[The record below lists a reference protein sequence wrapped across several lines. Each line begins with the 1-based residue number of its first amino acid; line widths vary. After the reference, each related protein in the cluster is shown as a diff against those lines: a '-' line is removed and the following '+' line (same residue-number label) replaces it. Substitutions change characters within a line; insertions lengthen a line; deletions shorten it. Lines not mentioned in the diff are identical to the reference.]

1 MSARRLRP
9 VTAPDFLES
18 TRNGYDLTA
27 AMYAER
33 FHDHLHDKP
42 LDRAML
48 AGFAGLVERGGVVAD
63 VGCGTGATSRMLAD
77 FGLDVVGIDLSANM
91 IAEARRCNPDLSFQI
106 GSMTDLAF
114 DDSHFQGLCAWYSV
128 IHIPDELLS
137 HVFSEFR
144 RVLRPG
150 GWALLAF
157 QVGDHSRTFTE
168 MFGEQVALTFYRRQP
183 DEVAELLDESSLKPY
198 AGLVRE
204 RDDDG
209 FESTPHAYLIAQ
221 NCTK

>member
-1 MSARRLRP
+1 VRP
-9 VTAPDFLES
+9 VTASDFLQS
-18 TRNGYDLTA
+18 TRDGYDLTA
-27 AMYAER
+27 AIYAER
-33 FHDHLHDKP
+33 FHAHLRDRP

-48 AGFAGLVERGGVVAD
+48 AGFAGLVERDGVVAD
-63 VGCGTGATSRMLAD
+63 VGCGTGATSRVLAD
-77 FGLDVVGIDLSANM
+77 FGLDVLGIDLSPNM
-91 IAEARRCNPDLSFQI
+91 VAEARRLNPDLSFQV
-106 GSMTDLAF
+106 GSMTDLDL
-114 DDSHFQGLCAWYSV
+114 DDGGLDGICAWYSV
-128 IHIPDELLS
+128 IHIPDEPLP

-157 QVGDHSRTFTE
+157 QVGHHARTFNE

-183 DEVAELLDESSLKPY
+183 DVIAQLLDEAGLTPY

-204 RDDDG
+204 PNDDG

-221 NCTK
+221 NYAK

>member
-1 MSARRLRP
+1 VRP
-9 VTAPDFLES
+9 VTEPDFLQR
-18 TRNGYDLTA
+18 TRNSYDRTA

-33 FHDHLHDKP
+33 FHAHLHDKP

-48 AGFAGLVERGGVVAD
+48 AGFAGLVERQRAVAD

-77 FGLDVVGIDLSANM
+77 FGLDVLGIDLSPNM
-91 IAEARRCNPDLSFQI
+91 IAEARRRNPDLSFQV
-106 GSMTDLAF
+106 GSMTDMDLGDGRF
-114 DDSHFQGLCAWYSV
+114 DGICAWYSV
-128 IHIPDELLS
+128 IHVPDELVP

-157 QVGDHSRTFTE
+157 QVGDHPRTFNE
-168 MFGEQVALTFYRRQP
+168 MFGEEVALTFYRRQP
-183 DEVAELLDESSLKPY
+183 DAVAQLLDEAGLTPY

-204 RDDDG
+204 PNDDG

-221 NCTK
+221 NCAK

>member
-1 MSARRLRP
+1 MRP
-9 VTAPDFLES
+9 VTEPDFLQR

-33 FHDHLHDKP
+33 FHAHLHDKP
-42 LDRAML
+42 LDQAML
-48 AGFAGLVERGGVVAD
+48 AGFAGLVEGQRVVAD

-77 FGLDVVGIDLSANM
+77 LRLDVLGIDLSPNM
-91 IAEARRCNPDLSFQI
+91 IAEARCRNPDLSFQV
-106 GSMTDLAF
+106 GSMTDMDLG
-114 DDSHFQGLCAWYSV
+114 DGRLDGICAWYSV
-128 IHIPDELLS
+128 IHVPDELVP

-157 QVGDHSRTFTE
+157 QVGDHPRMFNE
-168 MFGEQVALTFYRRQP
+168 MFGEQVALTCSRRQP
-183 DEVAELLDESSLKPY
+183 DAVAQLLDEAGLKPY

-204 RDDDG
+204 PNDDG

-221 NCTK
+221 NCAK